1 MRGKGG
7 GLRLVRGALVF
18 SFLLWSAAP
27 ARACVDY
34 FSPDYFSHGGR
45 NEAQMPPAWFPR
57 ELHVLLG
64 LKGTPPLSEESAAKT
79 CDRVV
84 DADLAQLEAALR
96 AAEKSDE
103 EITTTLAEY
112 QKMRC
117 AMRETGDYMADWE
130 RRLAQHVRWK
140 AHGLED
146 GPEPPKPTAF
156 DPAPYEALLNRL
168 PVEFSLYARGAAAY
182 HSRNLDSALDLFTQ
196 VLALPAVERPF
207 RTVWAAHMIGMTLM
221 RMKEYDTARAAFDR
235 VPMLAGEG
243 FADPV
248 GLAEGVGG
256 WKVLTLYQAGDFAG
270 AARGYLSEYMDG
282 DAARRRHALV
292 SLDWAFSRAATE
304 HDPAQIAALLE
315 DENARLALLAWSLAN
330 PSESRDIIEPV
341 LAHFDA
347 LSGPVPGADR
357 IAWLA
362 YNRGDM
368 EKAAKWAEK
377 AGDASPM
384 ALWIR
389 AKLLLRDGKMDE
401 AIETLGRTVSL
412 FDRKKTSGRS
422 DAPEW
427 KMYHEDYEGSSYVP
441 LDVEGWAKEEW
452 SVFWALKK
460 PKTLDEYDNVFRYL
474 TGSDAYHVAAF
485 MMTIDELRDYV
496 FRPLPAN
503 AERPDRGLAD
513 ILCSR
518 LIRAG
523 RLEEAARLFPD
534 SDAGPLLTALKNGRD
549 PSLSKRTRAESLMEA
564 ARIMHD
570 HMSYQIARGSDPSE
584 DYYWAYLTANASGTG
599 NPSVPGEGNEYDEDY
614 LFADLLWEAATLLP
628 NNDVLTAETLYTGGK
643 CLRYR
648 DPPAADRFYKALVRR
663 NPNLAVAR
671 EADRL
676 RWFPQEFDERVLYTP
691 HPPSWLRGRRRILLA
706 VLGGAAGLCALAGA
720 VVFVRRRTSKTPS
733 LNGPFPL

>member
-1 MRGKGG
+1 
-7 GLRLVRGALVF
+7 
-18 SFLLWSAAP
+18 
-27 ARACVDY
+27 
-34 FSPDYFSHGGR
+34 
-45 NEAQMPPAWFPR
+45 
-57 ELHVLLG
+57 
-64 LKGTPPLSEESAAKT
+64 
-79 CDRVV
+79 
-84 DADLAQLEAALR
+84 
-96 AAEKSDE
+96 
-103 EITTTLAEY
+103 
-112 QKMRC
+112 
-117 AMRETGDYMADWE
+117 
-130 RRLAQHVRWK
+130 
-140 AHGLED
+140 
-146 GPEPPKPTAF
+146 
-156 DPAPYEALLNRL
+156 
-168 PVEFSLYARGAAAY
+168 
-182 HSRNLDSALDLFTQ
+182 
-196 VLALPAVERPF
+196 
-207 RTVWAAHMIGMTLM
+207 
-221 RMKEYDTARAAFDR
+221 
-235 VPMLAGEG
+235 
-243 FADPV
+243 V

-256 WKVLTLYQAGDFAG
+256 WKAMTLYQAGDFAG
-270 AARGYLSEYMDG
+270 AAKGYLSEYMDG
-282 DAARRRHALV
+282 DAARRHTALI
-292 SLDWAFSRAATE
+292 SLDWAFSRAADE
-304 HDPAQIAALLE
+304 HDPAQIAALLG
-315 DENARLALLAWSLAN
+315 DENARMALLAWSLAN
-330 PSESRDIIEPV
+330 PSESREIIEAV

-347 LSGPVPGADR
+347 LPGPVPGADR

-377 AGDASPM
+377 AGDAAPM

-389 AKLLLRDGKMDE
+389 AKLLLRDGRMDE

-412 FDRKKTSGRS
+412 FDRKKTAGSP

-427 KMYHEDYEGSSYVP
+427 KMYHEGYEGSSYVP

-503 AERPDRGLAD
+503 AERPGRGLAG

-534 SDAGPLLTALKNGRD
+534 SDAGSLLTALKQGRD

-564 ARIMHD
+564 ARIIHQRV
-570 HMSYQIARGSDPSE
+570 SYQIAPGSDPSK

-628 NNDVLTAETLYTGGK
+628 NNDVLTAEALYTGGMR
-643 CLRYR
+643 LRYR
-648 DPPAADRFYKALVRR
+648 DPRAADRFYKALVRR

-676 RWFPQEFDERVLYTP
+676 RWFPEEFDERVLYTP
-691 HPPSWLRGRRRILLA
+691 HPPSWLRGKRRILLA
-706 VLGGAAGLCALAGA
+706 VLGCAAGLCVLAGA
-720 VVFVRRRTSKTPS
+720 GVFVHRKTSKSPS
-733 LNGPFPL
+733 LNGTLPL